1 MDKTPF
7 PLDDPELLYARF
19 ASENGLAFVQDLV
32 TLRAQELHC
41 LDFKLKAG
49 LPRDS
54 KDKSSEYKPV
64 PDMQHNDKATMAK
77 GISGFSNSVTGGLL
91 VWGVDCPNP
100 GKSKVDAVTRL
111 CPIPNPKLFAGQI
124 RSEIRLL
131 TKPAMVGVR
140 CHAILHDPKETDE
153 DKQTGYVIL
162 FVPPLADTEL
172 FPVISTVDG
181 HCYMRSGASFIKPS
195 ADDLAKYIKENLK
208 EKKTDYSLEYH
219 GPYKRILEHHKFDKQ
234 LAEYVKDLWQTPWKE
249 KPSKGYYLEKYL
261 QNKHGWDDESLIPVW
276 CLLAISHSSEFESA
290 QADEYI
296 DKAAALSRQLN
307 LTNTLQFGE
316 ILLLQANSYAARG
329 FAKEAINALVEG
341 IAVVEKFPPTNE
353 KERDEN
359 WAYRDLDA
367 FKDYL
372 ADTKKWLAEKQ
383 QERANEGSNHII
395 VAVPPDFM
403 TTRNKEEGS
412 D

>member
-1 MDKTPF
+1 MGKTSL

-19 ASENGLAFVQDLV
+19 ASNDGLAFIKDLV

-49 LPRDS
+49 LRDP
-54 KDKSSEYKPV
+54 KTKSAVYEPV
-64 PDMQHNDKATMAK
+64 ADMQRNDKETIAK
-77 GISGFSNSVTGGLL
+77 GISGFANSGTGGLL

-124 RSEIRLL
+124 LSDVRLL
-131 TKPAMVGVR
+131 TRPIVPGIK
-140 CHAILHDPKETDE
+140 CHPILHDRTEINE

-172 FPVISTVDG
+172 FPVISTIDG
-181 HCYMRSGASFIKPS
+181 QCYMRIGASFTKPTPE
-195 ADDLAKYIKENLK
+195 DLTKFVKEKLSG
-208 EKKTDYSLEYH
+208 KKTDYSLELH
-219 GPYKRILEHHKFDKQ
+219 GPYKRIMEPHKFDPQ
-234 LAEYVKDLWQTPWKE
+234 LAEYVKDFWQTSSKD
-249 KPSKGYYLEKYL
+249 KPGKGYYLEKYI
-261 QNKHGWDDESLIPVW
+261 QNKYGWNDESLIPVW
-276 CLLAISHSSEFESA
+276 CLLSMAHHQEFESM
-290 QADEYI
+290 QADNYK

-316 ILLLQANSYAARG
+316 ILLLQADSYAARG
-329 FAKEAINALVEG
+329 LAKEALNALIEG

-353 KERDEN
+353 KEQDEN

-367 FKDYL
+367 YKNYL
-372 ADTKKWLAEKQ
+372 ADTKKWLAEKLH
-383 QERANEGSNHII
+383 ERKNEGGDHFI
-395 VAVPPDFM
+395 VPAP
-403 TTRNKEEGS
+403 
-412 D
+412 